1 MESSVI
7 NRRNCSNL
15 RHVSGQFKETLQ
27 KRENMK
33 IRIIITALLVSINIS
48 FSQENKVKSNESQI
62 LTVTARENGKVEN
75 GIYTCNLFDWK
86 ITIPENYKVT
96 DQKRT
101 EELENKGYEATKSA
115 NPNVKVNPHPTQLI
129 GFEKDKYNY
138 FKSSFESLVG
148 TKKVT
153 LEEHKKF
160 SEQLLTNTYSTVKE
174 LKFELSSSSDIKLG
188 KYIFYKIQIRL
199 YNPKNDKLLL
209 TQELYN
215 TFIDNHLFSV
225 SINYTN
231 EEDGM
236 LLNYTFKKSLEK

>member
-1 MESSVI
+1 
-7 NRRNCSNL
+7 
-15 RHVSGQFKETLQ
+15 
-27 KRENMK
+27 MK
-33 IRIIITALLVSINIS
+33 IRFIITLLLASINII
-48 FSQENKVKSNESQI
+48 FSQEKTVKLNGNEI
-62 LTVTARENGKVEN
+62 LTINVPENGRVEN
-75 GIYTCNLFDWK
+75 RIYKCNLFDWK
-86 ITIPENYKVT
+86 ITIPDNYSIT

-101 EELENKGYEATKSA
+101 EELEKKGYEATKKA
-115 NPNVKVNPHPTQLI
+115 NPNIKVNPHPTQLI

-138 FKSSFESLVG
+138 FKSSFESLDG

-160 SEQLLTNTYSTVKE
+160 SEQLLSETYSKIKE
-174 LKFELSSSSDIKLG
+174 LKFELSSSSDVKLG

-199 YNPKNDKLLL
+199 YNPQNDKLLL

-231 EEDGM
+231 EQDGM
-236 LLNYTFKKSLEK
+236 LLNYTFKKSFEK